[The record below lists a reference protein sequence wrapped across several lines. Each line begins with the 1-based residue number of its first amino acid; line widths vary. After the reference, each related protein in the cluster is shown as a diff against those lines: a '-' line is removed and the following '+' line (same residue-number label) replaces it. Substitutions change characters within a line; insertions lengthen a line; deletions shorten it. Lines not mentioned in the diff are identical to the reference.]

1 MYTKILLTIALFLL
15 VFSTITTASFVI
27 SQTSHVNAPATG
39 TRIGH
44 EEQSTMDNNLL
55 DNVLFPQTDITI
67 NHMPHGDDDG
77 KSHVFHFQ
85 NLGASCRRKTILCII
100 AKALLAMLH
109 LAALAAGFYQLMH

>member
-1 MYTKILLTIALFLL
+1 MYTKILLTIALFLP

-55 DNVLFPQTDITI
+55 GNVLFPQTDI
-67 NHMPHGDDDG
+67 NHMPHGEEDG
-77 KSHVFHFQ
+77 KPHVFHFQ
-85 NLGASCRRKTILCII
+85 NLGANCRRKTILCIII